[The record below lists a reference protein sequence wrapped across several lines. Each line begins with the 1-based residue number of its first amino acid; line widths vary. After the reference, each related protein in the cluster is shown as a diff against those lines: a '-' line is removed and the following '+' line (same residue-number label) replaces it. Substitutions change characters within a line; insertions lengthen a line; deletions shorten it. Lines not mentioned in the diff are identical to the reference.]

1 MGKLSNFIA
10 RDVKGE
16 KVGPDCMYENHMI
29 VTTNVPVAK
38 KEERTKRV
46 KKRAEEKR
54 LKGTMADRKK
64 RAERRKKHYEE
75 AQADPNQ
82 FLQVLP
88 APGSWCADSVHTACT
103 MY

>member
-1 MGKLSNFIA
+1 MRPSPLVMTVVRIGATPALHLASSIYSPEEVA
-10 RDVKGE
+10 RMWHE
-16 KVGPDCMYENHMI
+16 S
-29 VTTNVPVAK
+29 
-38 KEERTKRV
+38 
-46 KKRAEEKR
+46 RAEEKR

-88 APGSWCADSVHTACT
+88 RHTACT